1 MREGAGNGS
10 RSRTAR
16 AGRPVSWIDDLY
28 EPALRE
34 QQGGYDAPGR
44 TLVLSLVEL
53 MLDPHAHVPRPLHL
67 SQALSVLRLF
77 RPCL

>member
-1 MREGAGNGS
+1 MQLHRWINAMREGAGNGS

-34 QQGGYDAPGR
+34 QQGGPPASPEINGAR
-44 TLVLSLVEL
+44 IRL
-53 MLDPHAHVPRPLHL
+53 
-67 SQALSVLRLF
+67 LR
-77 RPCL
+77 